1 MKRLETSMILTVYSI
16 LFVYDQFISFAI
28 SFASTIIA
36 LSVISN
42 IIIDELKE
50 VFNKKFPHKLDVLET
65 FLEDIEVEHI
75 NINQIE
81 KCDLFEIRDAKDYP
95 VLYAAIKSNVD
106 IFVTGDKD
114 FSDLNIK
121 FPKIMSVKD
130 YIMTYVLR

>member
-1 MKRLETSMILTVYSI
+1 MRVMLDTNIIISYI
-16 LFVYDQFISFAI
+16 LFNNERMNLFFNYLLRHD
-28 SFASTIIA
+28 T
-36 LSVISN
+36 LVISN

-50 VFNKKFPHKLDVLET
+50 VFNKKFPSKIDVLQT

-114 FSDLNIK
+114 FDDLNIK
-121 FPKIMSVKD
+121 SPKIMSVKD
-130 YIMTYVLR
+130 YIITYVLR